1 MTAISNLVHFF
12 FQRWSWFVPSVFILC
27 SPLTIAVC
35 CCRWVYWKNHSL
47 LVSSLPC
54 VFLGSLTRSSLSHSF
69 ASKCHLKSKVRMRV
83 CVHAQSL
90 QSCPTLCSPM
100 DCSLPGC
107 SIHRILQA
115 RILEWVA
122 KPFSRGSSWP
132 RDQTRISCTAGR
144 FLTADPPGKPKIQ
157 ILLPNK
163 GINTLEVETDIIS
176 GCGVKAKA
184 LNWNQKTLIFLL
196 LNERPWRK

>member
-12 FQRWSWFVPSVFILC
+12 FQRWSWFFPSVFILC

-83 CVHAQSL
+83 CMHAQSL

-100 DCSLPGC
+100 DCTHQAALSTGFFRQEYWSGLPSPSPGDLPDPRIELASLASPA
-107 SIHRILQA
+107 L
-115 RILEWVA
+115 
-122 KPFSRGSSWP
+122 
-132 RDQTRISCTAGR
+132 AGR
-144 FLTADPPGKPKIQ
+144 FFT
-157 ILLPNK
+157 
-163 GINTLEVETDIIS
+163 TS
-176 GCGVKAKA
+176 A
-184 LNWNQKTLIFLL
+184 LWEAPHMPWENHNSKKTHV
-196 LNERPWRK
+196 PQC